1 MKKIEFL
8 KLAFQNKRYQEK
20 NWCVRILSEF
30 SEKPGAPLPK
40 KPYTPIRDSWGISI
54 TLPTGDPVRLEDHTS
69 GPLFKMSDVIE
80 VDSSWLGNIKESMT
94 TRFGILLA
102 NALLIHHAYGDKI
115 PFINGEVSISKVE
128 SIVAP
133 RLTSDPPEGQEPVI
147 SEQAM
152 SLGGPIFVHEYLKM
166 GQGIE
171 FIASI
176 MELFTIALTEK
187 SILPPTGIKEFK
199 EKLNKEY
206 EGRLHDPIVMAE
218 YEEKLKAFDAA
229 YLKDDPSFGKF
240 TSGKVLNDSRKKLF
254 LSMGAE
260 GGFSK
265 DGSITPITNSLT
277 DGYPDDPDKYVA
289 VINGFRAGSF
299 SRGAETV
306 EGGVAAKKMLAAA
319 NNYVIRPGDCGST
332 LGLRRYYTKAL
343 APTLQGR
350 TVIIGKEQIKV
361 PLGGD
366 TSPYLGQVIAA
377 RSPMFCKLPGE
388 NICATCAG
396 EAMARYETGI
406 ALPLTEI
413 SAAILAARM
422 KAMHTNSLKVN
433 DFDLNTLF
441 T

>member
-20 NWCVRILSEF
+20 NWCVRVLSEF

-40 KPYTPIRDSWGISI
+40 LSYFPIRDSWGLST
-54 TLPTGDPVRLEDHTS
+54 TLPDGKTERIEDHGN
-69 GPLFKMSDVIE
+69 GPLCKMSDIL
-80 VDSSWLGNIKESMT
+80 DIDPSWLGNVKEACT

-102 NALLIHHAYGDKI
+102 NAILVEHAYGDKI
-115 PFINGEVSISKVE
+115 PYINGPVSVSGIEK
-128 SIVAP
+128 IVSP
-133 RLTSDPPEGQEPVI
+133 RLTTNPKPGTEAVV
-147 SEQAM
+147 SELAAKN
-152 SLGGPIFVHEYLKM
+152 GGPIFVHEYLKM

-171 FIASI
+171 YFASF
-176 MELFTIALTEK
+176 MELFTVALTQK
-187 SILPPTGIKEFK
+187 SVLPPTGIKEYK
-199 EKLNKEY
+199 AQLEKEY
-206 EGRLHDPIVMAE
+206 AGRLHDPIVMAE
-218 YEEKLKAFDAA
+218 YENKLKAFDAE

-240 TSGKVLNDSRKKLF
+240 TAGKVLNDSRKKLF

-265 DGSITPITNSLT
+265 DGSITPITNSLV
-277 DGYPDDPDKYVA
+277 DGYPEDPDKYVA
-289 VINGFRAGSF
+289 IINGFRAGSF

-319 NNYVIRPGDCGST
+319 NNYVIRAGDCGAT
-332 LGLRRYYTKAL
+332 LGLRRYYTKEL
-343 APTLQGR
+343 VNTLQGR
-350 TVIIGKEQIKV
+350 TVIIGKEQIKI

-366 TSPYLGQVIAA
+366 TAPYLGQVIAA
-377 RSPMFCKLPGE
+377 RSPMFCKLTGE

-422 KAMHTNSLKVN
+422 KAMHTNALKVV
-433 DFDLNTLF
+433 DFDIKSLF

>member
-1 MKKIEFL
+1 MKKLEYL
-8 KLAFQNKRYQEK
+8 KLAYQNQLYKKK
-20 NWCVRILSEF
+20 NWCIRVLSEF
-30 SEKPGAPLPK
+30 SETPGSPLPAVA
-40 KPYTPIRDSWGISI
+40 YTPVRDSWGISFVRPDG
-54 TLPTGDPVRLEDHTS
+54 TLEKIDDHGN
-69 GPLFKMSDVIE
+69 GPLFQPGDVIE
-80 VDSSWLGNIKESMT
+80 VDTSWLSNIREPLT

-102 NALLIHHAYGDKI
+102 NALLVSTPFSNKI
-115 PFINGEVSISKVE
+115 DYINKEVTISGIEK
-128 SIVAP
+128 IVSP
-133 RLTSDPPEGQEPVI
+133 RLTSNPKPGEEAIV
-147 SEQAM
+147 SENAQK
-152 SLGGPIFVHEYLKM
+152 LGGPIFVQEYLDLGK
-166 GQGIE
+166 GIQLLT
-171 FIASI
+171 SI

-187 SILPPTGIKEFK
+187 TVLPPTGLKEYK
-199 EKLNKEY
+199 EKLNQEY
-206 EGRLHDPIVMAE
+206 AGRLHDPVIMAE
-218 YEEKLKAFDAA
+218 YEDKLKAFDAN

-240 TSGKVLNDSRKKLF
+240 TSGKILNDSRKKLY

-277 DGYPDDPDKYVA
+277 DGYPEDPTEYVA
-289 VINGFRAGSF
+289 IVNGFRAGSF

-319 NNYVIRPGDCGST
+319 NNYVIRPGDCGAT
-332 LGLRRYYTKAL
+332 LGLRRFYNKAL

-350 TVIIGKEQIKV
+350 TIIIGKEQIKV
-361 PLGGD
+361 EIGAD
-366 TSPYLGQVIAA
+366 TDKYLGQVIAA
-377 RSPMFCKLPGE
+377 RSPMFCKLTGE

-413 SAAILAARM
+413 SATILAARM